1 MITQNE
7 SEDDFHVTLI
17 DFGLATKYIRKKQHI
32 SDNEQVDYFRGV
44 IHLADLDKLNF
55 FATSRRDDIQ
65 SLFHMFVQML
75 NDDKLYGD
83 KSIVKKLI
91 LT

>member
-1 MITQNE
+1 MITQKE
-7 SEDDFHVTLI
+7 CEDDFHVTLI
-17 DFGLATKYIRKKQHI
+17 DFGLATKYKRGNEHI
-32 SDNEQVDYFRGV
+32 SDNDKADFFRGV

-65 SLFHMFVQML
+65 SLFYMFVQSL
-75 NDDKLYGD
+75 NDGKLYGD
-83 KSIVKKLI
+83 KHIVKNLI